1 MLALEKTTPRK
12 FVEVCCLYA
21 HPTKMCLS
29 ELVYSISGLFGHDK
43 KKLQRERLQ
52 YQYIHIYTQSLV

>member
-1 MLALEKTTPRK
+1 MLALEKTTPSK

-43 KKLQRERLQ
+43 YSYREKDCNINT
-52 YQYIHIYTQSLV
+52 YTYIPSR